1 MKDEFEKYNKSFKKF
16 KSQILKN
23 KGSNISIN
31 DFINWINNQD
41 QSLDITIE
49 SFKRDWDYLEN
60 RILADIASSIWGKD
74 YYYNILLNEDR
85 QFLTSLEYVQEAK
98 ALVY

>member
-1 MKDEFEKYNKSFKKF
+1 MVFIFFFKNF
-16 KSQILKN
+16 FVDPFN
-23 KGSNISIN
+23 SI
-31 DFINWINNQD
+31 FGFPRI
-41 QSLDITIE
+41 SLDITIE
-49 SFKRDWDYLEN
+49 SFKGDWDYLEN

-85 QFLTSLEYVQEAK
+85 QFLTSLEHVQEAK